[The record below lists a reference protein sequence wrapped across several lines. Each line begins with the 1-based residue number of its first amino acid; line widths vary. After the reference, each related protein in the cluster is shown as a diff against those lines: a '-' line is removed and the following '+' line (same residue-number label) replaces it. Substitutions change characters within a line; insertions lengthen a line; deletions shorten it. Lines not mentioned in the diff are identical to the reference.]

1 MNKIEWVKN
10 STRYMLWFNDE
21 YLARLVPHTHDLPHR
36 SDYWKIDLWQN
47 GKETES
53 GVFSGWE
60 LQAHPYRKLSEAK
73 AVAVALIAMREQR

>member
-21 YLARLVPHTHDLPHR
+21 YLARLVPHMG
-36 SDYWKIDLWQN
+36 DYWKIDLWQN

-53 GVFSGWE
+53 GIFFGWE
-60 LQAHPYRKLSEAK
+60 LQAHPYRKLREAK
-73 AVAVALIAMREQR
+73 AVAVALIAMR